1 MSQVCLLTHRRQK
14 TEDRQGTRREGT
26 HCGWGE
32 EQVGWDMD
40 VADREDGH
48 LKDLFFY
55 LLQPPQ
61 HPGQGQCPLA
71 GGRQGG
77 EIFSP
82 TQLQV

>member
-1 MSQVCLLTHRRQK
+1 
-14 TEDRQGTRREGT
+14 
-26 HCGWGE
+26 
-32 EQVGWDMD
+32 MD
-40 VADREDGH
+40 AADREDGH